1 MKRKIIVAILAVTV
15 IVSTLAAPLAQVFAA
30 ENDKDITGTWTGSSM
45 GIPMEMTVN
54 DDGTYQISVDGGNK
68 ETGSWVLKDKDF
80 IMDMDSDYELN
91 MKYNGDSIFVDSSD
105 IDIGF
110 CKTPANVK
118 TDEQKTDVSE
128 SDFNGV
134 WKVDT
139 VEFEKLAA
147 GPDAFGITDM
157 FAYIKNG
164 YVNLYITGTNISDPV
179 KLNDIQ
185 AELNSKTGTIT
196 FDIPKDEATNEVTSL
211 DNKCTFSIMDSGILK
226 MDLMIDG
233 QEMIFNMK
241 KSSKDE
247 LRTAKNKTTDTDST
261 AGNTEENGSP
271 TIQSIADYIN
281 DTEESENN

>member
-45 GIPMEMTVN
+45 GIPIEMTVN
-54 DDGTYQISVDGGNK
+54 NDGTYQISVDGGNK

-110 CKTPANVK
+110 CKTPADVK
-118 TDEQKTDVSE
+118 TDEQKIDVSE

-157 FAYIKNG
+157 FADIKNG

-211 DNKCTFSIMDSGILK
+211 DNKCTFSIMDSGKLK

>member
-45 GIPMEMTVN
+45 GIPMKMTVN
-54 DDGTYQISVDGGNK
+54 NDGTYQISVDGGNK

-110 CKTPANVK
+110 CKTPADVK

-157 FAYIKNG
+157 FADIKNG

-211 DNKCTFSIMDSGILK
+211 DNKCTFSIMDSGKLK

-233 QEMIFNMK
+233 QEMIFDMK
-241 KSSKDE
+241 ESSKDE
-247 LRTAKNKTTDTDST
+247 LRTAKNKTANADDTADVT
-261 AGNTEENGSP
+261 KEDGSP
-271 TIQSIADYIN
+271 TIESVADYIS
-281 DTEESENN
+281 DASEEETN

>member
-45 GIPMEMTVN
+45 GIPIEMTVN
-54 DDGTYQISVDGGNK
+54 NDGTYQISVDGGNK

-110 CKTPANVK
+110 CKTPADVK
-118 TDEQKTDVSE
+118 TDEQKIDVSE

-147 GPDAFGITDM
+147 RPDAFGITDM
-157 FAYIKNG
+157 FADIKNG

-211 DNKCTFSIMDSGILK
+211 DNKCTFSIMDSGKLK

>member
-54 DDGTYQISVDGGNK
+54 NDGTYQISVDGGNK

-110 CKTPANVK
+110 CKTPADVK
-118 TDEQKTDVSE
+118 TDEQKIDVSE

-147 GPDAFGITDM
+147 GPDAFGITNM
-157 FAYIKNG
+157 FADIKNG

-211 DNKCTFSIMDSGILK
+211 DNKCTFSIMDSGKLK

-247 LRTAKNKTTDTDST
+247 LRTAKNKITDTDST

>member
-68 ETGSWVLKDKDF
+68 ETGSWGLKDKDF

-118 TDEQKTDVSE
+118 TDEQKTDMSE

-139 VEFEKLAA
+139 VEFEKLTA

-157 FAYIKNG
+157 FADIKNG

-247 LRTAKNKTTDTDST
+247 LRTAKNKITDTDST

>member
-128 SDFNGV
+128 SDFNG
-134 WKVDT
+134 
-139 VEFEKLAA
+139 
-147 GPDAFGITDM
+147 
-157 FAYIKNG
+157 
-164 YVNLYITGTNISDPV
+164 
-179 KLNDIQ
+179 
-185 AELNSKTGTIT
+185 
-196 FDIPKDEATNEVTSL
+196 
-211 DNKCTFSIMDSGILK
+211 
-226 MDLMIDG
+226 
-233 QEMIFNMK
+233 
-241 KSSKDE
+241 
-247 LRTAKNKTTDTDST
+247 
-261 AGNTEENGSP
+261 
-271 TIQSIADYIN
+271 
-281 DTEESENN
+281 

>member
-147 GPDAFGITDM
+147 GPDAFGLTDM
-157 FAYIKNG
+157 VADIKNG
-164 YVNLYITGTNISDPV
+164 SVNLYITGTNISDPV

>member
-54 DDGTYQISVDGGNK
+54 NDGTYQISVDGGNK
-68 ETGSWVLKDKDF
+68 ETGLWVLKDKDF

-110 CKTPANVK
+110 CKTPADVK

-147 GPDAFGITDM
+147 VPDAFGITDM
-157 FAYIKNG
+157 FADIKNG

-185 AELNSKTGTIT
+185 AELNLKTGTIT

-247 LRTAKNKTTDTDST
+247 LRMAKNKTTDTDST

>member
-45 GIPMEMTVN
+45 GIPIEMTVN
-54 DDGTYQISVDGGNK
+54 DDGTYQISVDGENK

-110 CKTPANVK
+110 CKTPADVK
-118 TDEQKTDVSE
+118 TDEQKIDVSE

-147 GPDAFGITDM
+147 GPDAFGITNM
-157 FAYIKNG
+157 FADIKNG

-211 DNKCTFSIMDSGILK
+211 DNKCTFSIMDSGKLK

-247 LRTAKNKTTDTDST
+247 LRTAKNKITDTDST

>member
-54 DDGTYQISVDGGNK
+54 NDGTYQISVDGGNK

-110 CKTPANVK
+110 CKTPADVK

-147 GPDAFGITDM
+147 RPDAFGITDM
-157 FAYIKNG
+157 FADIKNG

-247 LRTAKNKTTDTDST
+247 LRTAKNKITDTDST

>member
-157 FAYIKNG
+157 FADIKNG

-271 TIQSIADYIN
+271 TIQSIVDYIN